1 MANNNS
7 RVVREMSKRPLP
19 EAVGGF
25 LGKYRL
31 VFLIIIGALIAAA
44 LAIGLVSYFITQSNA
59 KGIAAIEEISYK
71 LGKTPSGEIGTA
83 VEDALASL
91 DEYTSAKGVVGTRA
105 NLLKAEL
112 FFRDKKYED
121 ARSAWIAAA
130 ETQKKAYTAPV
141 AWYNAAVCS
150 EELGDTASAV
160 SQYEAAIA
168 FDDFALK
175 THAIFSLAR
184 IKDESG
190 DYAGAAA
197 RYQELGDTYPD
208 DSWTKLATSRLI
220 TLRAEGKI
228 Q

>member
-7 RVVREMSKRPLP
+7 RDAHEVSKRSLP
-19 EAVGGF
+19 EEVGGF
-25 LGKYRL
+25 LSKYRL
-31 VFLIIIGALIAAA
+31 VFLMIIGALIVAA
-44 LAIGLVSYFITQSNA
+44 LAIGLVNYFITQSNA

-83 VEDALASL
+83 VEEALASL

-121 ARSAWIAAA
+121 ARSAWLVAA
-130 ETQKKAYTAPV
+130 ETQKKAYTAPI

-150 EELGDTASAV
+150 EELGDTAAAI
-160 SQYEAAIA
+160 SQYETAIA
-168 FDDFALK
+168 FEDFALV

-184 IKDESG
+184 IKDEAG
-190 DYAGAAA
+190 DYTGAAEQ
-197 RYQELGDTYPD
+197 YQKLSDTYPD
-208 DSWTKLATSRLI
+208 DSWTKPATSRLI
-220 TLRAEGKI
+220 ALRTEGKI

>member
-1 MANNNS
+1 MANNNI
-7 RVVREMSKRPLP
+7 RDVREEAKRSIP
-19 EAVGGF
+19 EVVGGF
-25 LGKYRL
+25 LSKYRVL
-31 VFLIIIGALIAAA
+31 LLLIIGGLIVAA
-44 LAIGLVSYFITQSNA
+44 LAIGFVSYFVTQSHA
-59 KGIAAIEEISYK
+59 KGLAAIEEISYR
-71 LGKTPSGEIGTA
+71 LEKTPKEELDAA
-83 VEDALASL
+83 VADAFTSL
-91 DEYTSAKGVVGTRA
+91 EKYTSGTSVVGTRA

-112 FFRDKKYED
+112 YFRDKKYED
-121 ARSAWIAAA
+121 ARSAWISAA
-130 ETQKKAYTAPV
+130 EMQKKAYTAPI